1 MIIHGLQKLTLLDYP
16 GKVAATLF
24 LGGCN
29 FRCPFCQNSGLV
41 LSPNEEAVIPTEEVL
56 KFLKKRQG
64 ILDGICITGGEPT
77 LSPDLKPF
85 IQEIHSM
92 GYLVKLDT
100 NGTNPQLLKELME
113 EELLDYIAMDIK
125 SSRKGYARCAGLDD
139 FPEAAQQ
146 QLLAKTFQ
154 SAELLMEGRI
164 PFEFRTTVVKE
175 LHDASD
181 FEDISLWLAGCPA
194 YYLQAYRDS
203 DQVLCPETFHSYTRP
218 ELEVFRQ
225 ILKKTISVVEIRGL
239 DT

>member
-113 EELLDYIAMDIK
+113 EGLLDYIAMDIK
-125 SSRKGYARCAGLDD
+125 SSRKGYARCAGLAV

-154 SAELLMEGRI
+154 SAELLIEGRI
-164 PFEFRTTVVKE
+164 PFE
-175 LHDASD
+175 
-181 FEDISLWLAGCPA
+181 
-194 YYLQAYRDS
+194 AYRDS

>member
-1 MIIHGLQKLTLLDYP
+1 
-16 GKVAATLF
+16 
-24 LGGCN
+24 
-29 FRCPFCQNSGLV
+29 
-41 LSPNEEAVIPTEEVL
+41 
-56 KFLKKRQG
+56 
-64 ILDGICITGGEPT
+64 
-77 LSPDLKPF
+77 
-85 IQEIHSM
+85 
-92 GYLVKLDT
+92 
-100 NGTNPQLLKELME
+100 ME
-113 EELLDYIAMDIK
+113 EGLLDYIAMDIK
-125 SSRKGYARCAGLDD
+125 SSRKGYARCAGLAV

-146 QLLAKTFQ
+146 QLLEKTFQ
-154 SAELLMEGRI
+154 SAKLLMEGRI

-181 FEDISLWLAGCPA
+181 FKDISLWLAGCPA